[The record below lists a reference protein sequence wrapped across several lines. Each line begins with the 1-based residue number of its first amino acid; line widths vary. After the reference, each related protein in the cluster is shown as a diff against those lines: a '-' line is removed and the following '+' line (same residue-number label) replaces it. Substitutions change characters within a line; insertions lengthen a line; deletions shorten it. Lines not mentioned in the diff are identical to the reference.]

1 MGMQVERE
9 AKLFEA
15 GSYPDKG
22 LDVSEEQLQTLV
34 DSFTTPVPLMVEHL
48 SQGWQIGHLKALWRR
63 GKELFGRL
71 ALLPE
76 AEALLKRLGIRGI
89 SVAVTPD
96 VKRIVE
102 VSVTATPRV
111 ADARLLS
118 ANAVTFSG
126 EILLTEVTALEQD
139 MEALRQRA
147 EAAEFA
153 LREREVEETLQ
164 RWLRAGKVTPAV
176 REMARTLLL
185 QGTQTVTFAGSSA
198 RVAEVFFRFVEA
210 LPPMV
215 RFGEMAP
222 AGDEEP
228 PLSAEQEAFLRK
240 YWSDLPLEQVARYIS
255 QGRRR

>member
-1 MGMQVERE
+1 MGMEIERE

-15 GSYPDKG
+15 GAYPDKG
-22 LDVSEEQLQTLV
+22 LEVSEEQLQTLV
-34 DSFTTPVPLMVEHL
+34 DSFTPPVPLVVEHFA
-48 SQGWQIGHLKALWRR
+48 QGWQIGHLKALWRR

-102 VSVTATPRV
+102 VSVTASPRV

-118 ANAVTFSG
+118 ASTIAFSG
-126 EILLTEVTALEQD
+126 EILLTEVTALEQE

-147 EAAEFA
+147 QTAEFA

-164 RWLRAGKVTPAV
+164 RWLRAGKLTPAV
-176 REMARTLLL
+176 REMAKTLLL
-185 QGTQTVTFAGSSA
+185 QGTQVVAFAGGNVS
-198 RVAEVFFRFVEA
+198 VAEVFFRFVEA
-210 LPPMV
+210 LPPVV
-215 RFGEMAP
+215 RFGETAP
-222 AGDEEP
+222 AGEEEQS
-228 PLSAEQEAFLRK
+228 LSAEQEAFLRK
-240 YWSDLPLEQVARYIS
+240 HWGDLPVEQVARYIS

>member
-1 MGMQVERE
+1 MEIERE

-22 LDVSEEQLQTLV
+22 LEVSEEQLQSLV
-34 DSFTTPVPLMVEHL
+34 DGFTAPVPLMVEHL
-48 SQGWQIGHLKALWRR
+48 SHGWQIGQLKRLWRR

-96 VKRIVE
+96 VQRIVE

-118 ANAVTFSG
+118 AGAVAFSG
-126 EILLTEVTALEQD
+126 EILWTEVSALEQD
-139 MEALRQRA
+139 METLRQRA

-153 LREREVEETLQ
+153 LRERQVEETLQ
-164 RWLRAGKVTPAV
+164 RWLRQGKLTPAV
-176 REMARTLLL
+176 REMAKTLLL
-185 QGTQTVTFAGSSA
+185 QGTQVVTFAGSNAS
-198 RVAEVFFRFVEA
+198 VAEVFARFVEA

-215 RFGEMAP
+215 RFGEVAP
-222 AGDEEP
+222 VGEQEHS
-228 PLSAEQEAFLRK
+228 LSAEEEAFLRK
-240 YWSDLPLEQVARYIS
+240 YWGDLSPERIARYLAE
-255 QGRRR
+255 GRRR

>member
-1 MGMQVERE
+1 MEVERE

-48 SQGWQIGHLKALWRR
+48 SQGWQIGQLKRLWRR

-118 ANAVTFSG
+118 AHAVTFSG

-139 MEALRQRA
+139 MEALRRRA

-164 RWLRAGKVTPAV
+164 RWLRAGKLTPAV
-176 REMARTLLL
+176 REMAKTLLL
-185 QGTQTVTFAGSSA
+185 QGTQTVTFAGGSA
-198 RVAEVFFRFVEA
+198 SVAEVFFRFVKA
-210 LPPMV
+210 LPPVV
-215 RFGEMAP
+215 RFGEVAP
-222 AGDEEP
+222 AGDEEQ

-240 YWSDLPLEQVARYIS
+240 YWGDLPVEQVARYMS

>member
-1 MGMQVERE
+1 MEIERE

-22 LDVSEEQLQTLV
+22 LEVSEEQLQSLV
-34 DSFTTPVPLMVEHL
+34 DGFTAPVPLMVEHL
-48 SQGWQIGHLKALWRR
+48 AQGWQIGQLKRLWRR

-71 ALLPE
+71 TLLPE

-118 ANAVTFSG
+118 AGSVAFSG

-139 MEALRQRA
+139 MEALHQRA
-147 EAAEFA
+147 KAAEFA
-153 LREREVEETLQ
+153 LRERQVEETLQ
-164 RWLRAGKVTPAV
+164 RWLRQGKLTPAV

-185 QGTQTVTFAGSSA
+185 QGTQVVTFAGSNAS
-198 RVAEVFFRFVEA
+198 VAEVFARFVEA

-215 RFGEMAP
+215 RFGEVAP
-222 AGDEEP
+222 VGEQEHT
-228 PLSAEQEAFLRK
+228 LSAEEEAFLRK
-240 YWSDLPLEQVARYIS
+240 YWGDLSPEQIARYLAE
-255 QGRRR
+255 GRRR

>member
-1 MGMQVERE
+1 MEVERE

-22 LDVSEEQLQTLV
+22 LEVSEEQLQTLV
-34 DSFTTPVPLMVEHL
+34 ESFTTPVPLRVEHL
-48 SQGWQIGHLKALWRR
+48 PHGWQIGQLKALWRR

-71 ALLPE
+71 SLLPE
-76 AEALLKRLGIRGI
+76 AEALLKRLGIRGV

-118 ANAVTFSG
+118 AGAVAFSG
-126 EILLTEVTALEQD
+126 EILWTEVTALEQD

-153 LREREVEETLQ
+153 LRERQVEETLL
-164 RWLRAGKVTPAV
+164 RWLRQGKLTPAV
-176 REMARTLLL
+176 REMARVLLL
-185 QGTQTVTFAGSSA
+185 QGTQVVTFAGGSA
-198 RVAEVFFRFVEA
+198 SVAEVFARFVEA
-210 LPPMV
+210 LSPSVP
-215 RFGEMAP
+215 FGEMASVP
-222 AGDEEP
+222 AQTEP
-228 PLSAEQEAFLRK
+228 ELSAEGEAFLRQH
-240 YWSDLPLEQVARYIS
+240 WRDLPLERILEHLSA
-255 QGRRR
+255 GRRR

>member
-1 MGMQVERE
+1 MEVERE

-22 LDVSEEQLQTLV
+22 LEVSEEQLQMMV
-34 DSFTTPVPLMVEHL
+34 ESFTAPVPVMVEHL
-48 SQGWQIGHLKALWRR
+48 PDGWQIGVLKQLWRR

-71 ALLPE
+71 AILPE

-111 ADARLLS
+111 ADARLMS
-118 ANAVTFSG
+118 AQAVSFCG
-126 EILLTEVTALEQD
+126 EILWTGVSKMEQE

-153 LREREVEETLQ
+153 LRERQVEEALQ
-164 RWLRAGKVTPAV
+164 RWQRQGKLTPAV
-176 REMARTLLL
+176 REMAKTLLL
-185 QGTQTVTFAGSSA
+185 KGTHTVQFRDADIS
-198 RVAEVFFRFVEA
+198 VAEIFARFVEA
-210 LPPMV
+210 LPPV
-215 RFGEMAP
+215 VHFGERAP
-222 AGDEEP
+222 VGEEETL
-228 PLSAEQEAFLRK
+228 LSAEEEAFLRRH
-240 YWSDLPLEQVARYIS
+240 WSDVPLEQVARYMTT
-255 QGRRR
+255 GRRR

>member
-1 MGMQVERE
+1 MEVERE

-22 LDVSEEQLQTLV
+22 LEVGEEQLQSLV
-34 DSFTTPVPLMVEHL
+34 EGFTAPVPLMVEHL
-48 SQGWQIGHLKALWRR
+48 SQGWQIGELKRLWRR

-71 ALLPE
+71 TLLPE

-96 VKRIVE
+96 LKRIVE

-118 ANAVTFSG
+118 AGAVAFSG

-139 MEALRQRA
+139 MEALRRRA

-153 LREREVEETLQ
+153 LRERQVEETLQ
-164 RWLRAGKVTPAV
+164 RWLRQGKLTPAT
-176 REMARTLLL
+176 REMAKTLLL
-185 QGTQTVTFAGSSA
+185 QGTQAVTFAGGSA
-198 RVAEVFFRFVEA
+198 SVAEVFARFVEA
-210 LPPMV
+210 LPPTV
-215 RFGEMAP
+215 RFGEIAP
-222 AGDEEP
+222 AGEQEHTLSVEE
-228 PLSAEQEAFLRK
+228 EAFLRK
-240 YWSDLPLEQVARYIS
+240 YWGDLSPEQIARYLS
-255 QGRRR
+255 EGRRR

>member
-1 MGMQVERE
+1 MEVERE

-22 LDVSEEQLQTLV
+22 LEVSEEQLQALV
-34 DSFTTPVPLMVEHL
+34 DHFTTPVPLMLEHL
-48 SQGWQIGHLKALWRR
+48 SHGWQIGQLKRLWRR

-96 VKRIVE
+96 VGRIVE

-118 ANAVTFSG
+118 VGAVAFSG
-126 EILLTEVTALEQD
+126 EILLTEVSALEQD

-153 LREREVEETLQ
+153 LRERQVEETVQ
-164 RWLRAGKVTPAV
+164 RWLRQGKLTPAV
-176 REMARTLLL
+176 REMAKTLLL
-185 QGTQTVTFAGSSA
+185 QGTQVVTFAGSNAS
-198 RVAEVFFRFVEA
+198 VAEVFARFVEA
-210 LPPMV
+210 LPSMV
-215 RFGEMAP
+215 RFGETAP
-222 AGDEEP
+222 AGEQEHT
-228 PLSAEQEAFLRK
+228 LSAEEEAFLRK
-240 YWSDLPLEQVARYIS
+240 HWGDLSPEQIARYLS
-255 QGRRR
+255 EGRRR

>member
-139 MEALRQRA
+139 MEALR
-147 EAAEFA
+147 
-153 LREREVEETLQ
+153 
-164 RWLRAGKVTPAV
+164 
-176 REMARTLLL
+176 
-185 QGTQTVTFAGSSA
+185 
-198 RVAEVFFRFVEA
+198 
-210 LPPMV
+210 
-215 RFGEMAP
+215 
-222 AGDEEP
+222 
-228 PLSAEQEAFLRK
+228 
-240 YWSDLPLEQVARYIS
+240 
-255 QGRRR
+255 

>member
-1 MGMQVERE
+1 MEVERE

-22 LDVSEEQLQTLV
+22 LEVNEEQLQALV
-34 DSFTTPVPLMVEHL
+34 EGFTAPVPLMVEHL
-48 SQGWQIGHLKALWRR
+48 SHGWRIGQLKQLWRR
-63 GKELFGRL
+63 GKELFGRVT
-71 ALLPE
+71 LLPE

-118 ANAVTFSG
+118 SGAVAFSG

-153 LREREVEETLQ
+153 LRERQVEESLQ
-164 RWLRAGKVTPAV
+164 RWVRQGKLTPAV
-176 REMARTLLL
+176 REMAKTLLL
-185 QGTQTVTFAGSSA
+185 QGTQVVTFAGSNVS
-198 RVAEVFFRFVEA
+198 VAEVFARFVEA
-210 LPPMV
+210 LPPTV
-215 RFGEMAP
+215 RFGEAAP
-222 AGDEEP
+222 AGEEEHI
-228 PLSAEQEAFLRK
+228 LSVEEEAFLRR
-240 YWSDLPLEQVARYIS
+240 YWGDLSPEQIARYLS
-255 QGRRR
+255 GGRRR

>member
-1 MGMQVERE
+1 MEVERE

-22 LDVSEEQLQTLV
+22 LEVSEEQLQALV
-34 DSFTTPVPLMVEHL
+34 DGFVTPVPLVVEHH
-48 SQGWQIGHLKALWRR
+48 SNGWQIGVLKALWRR

-76 AEALLKRLGIRGI
+76 AEALLKRLGISGI

-96 VKRIVE
+96 VRRIVE
-102 VSVTATPRV
+102 VSVTTTPRV
-111 ADARLLS
+111 ADARLMS
-118 ANAVTFSG
+118 AEGLAFSG
-126 EILLTEVTALEQD
+126 EIVWTEVTRMEQE

-153 LREREVEETLQ
+153 LRERQVEEALQ
-164 RWLRAGKVTPAV
+164 RWQRLGKLTPAA
-176 REMARTLLL
+176 REMAKTLLL
-185 QGTQTVTFAGSSA
+185 QGTQAVQFAGSSA
-198 RVAEVFFRFVEA
+198 SVAEVFARFVEA

-215 RFGEMAP
+215 TFGELAP
-222 AGDEEP
+222 VNEDKHT
-228 PLSAEQEAFLRK
+228 LSVQEEAFLRK
-240 YWSDLPLEQVARYIS
+240 HWGDMPLEQIAAHIS

>member
-1 MGMQVERE
+1 MEVERE

-22 LDVSEEQLQTLV
+22 LEVSEEQLQSLV
-34 DSFTTPVPLMVEHL
+34 DGFTSPVPLVVEHL
-48 SQGWQIGHLKALWRR
+48 SERWQIGQLKALWRR

-71 ALLPE
+71 SLLPE

-96 VKRIVE
+96 VKRLVE

-118 ANAVTFSG
+118 AGAVAFSG
-126 EILLTEVTALEQD
+126 EILWTEVGAMEQEI
-139 MEALRQRA
+139 EALRQRA

-153 LREREVEETLQ
+153 LRERQVEERLQ
-164 RWLRAGKVTPAV
+164 RWLQQGKLTPAV

-185 QGTQTVTFAGSSA
+185 QGTQVVTFAGGNAS
-198 RVAEVFFRFVEA
+198 VAEIFARLVEA
-210 LPPMV
+210 LPPV
-215 RFGEMAP
+215 ILFGERAP
-222 AGDEEP
+222 VPSEAESE
-228 PLSAEQEAFLRK
+228 LSAEEEAFLRK
-240 YWSDLPLEQVARYIS
+240 HWGDLPWERIREHLSR
-255 QGRRR
+255 GRRR